1 MKNNRFNRMNVD
13 MTQGKPSKI
22 MTEFMVP
29 LIMGSILQ
37 NLYNVADTIV
47 VGRYLGKDALAAVG
61 NSYIPMLLVNG
72 IVMGIASGISILI
85 SQYFGG
91 KNTDKIKKAYTAVI
105 ELAVVLSALLTI
117 GSLMSAGAIFKMM
130 NMPSEMLEQGTL
142 YFSVIA
148 LGFPCVVVYN
158 FLAAISRAIGN
169 SRIPFYF
176 LVLSCF
182 LNILFDIYSVI
193 ILGMG
198 IRGIAISTV
207 LAQLFSGAGIAIYFL
222 RNGLFTLKD
231 FQINFKIDVQV
242 IALIVK
248 YGLTSIFQNFFSGV
262 SMLIIQSI
270 INTFSVD
277 VISAYAAAYKIES
290 IMTIPVVNLGTTLGV
305 FVAQNAGAGES
316 KRLRDG
322 LKTSFKIAMFITAG
336 VNAVVFFGGKSLMRV
351 IVKND
356 EAVVL
361 LGFKYLQIV
370 GLFYICLAALYILTN
385 FLRSSGE
392 VKYPIFNTFLE
403 LAARIIFALI
413 LTEAFGIMGIFSSRP
428 LSFLISTLSLTIRYK
443 MGIWEHMAVKERK

>member
-1 MKNNRFNRMNVD
+1 MVD

-22 MTEFMVP
+22 MTEFMLP
-29 LIMGSILQ
+29 LVIGSLLQ
-37 NLYNVADTIV
+37 NLYNVVDTIV

-72 IVMGIASGISILI
+72 IVMGMASGISILI

-91 KNTDKIKKAYTAVI
+91 KDSDKIKKACAAVL
-105 ELAVVLSALLTI
+105 ELAAVLSVLLTI
-117 GSLMSAGAIFKMM
+117 GCLMSAEAMFKMM
-130 NMPSEMLEQGTL
+130 NMPPEMLEQGIL

-148 LGFPCVVVYN
+148 LGFPCVVIYN
-158 FLAAISRAIGN
+158 FLAAVFRAIGN

-182 LNILFDIYSVI
+182 LNILFDICGVI

-207 LAQLFSGAGIAIYFL
+207 LAQLFSGAGIAVYFL
-222 RNGLFTLKD
+222 KNGLFTLKD
-231 FQINFKIDVQV
+231 FRINFKRDAKA
-242 IALIVK
+242 IAAIIK

-305 FVAQNAGAGES
+305 FVAQNVGAGEIE
-316 KRLRDG
+316 RLKKG
-322 LKTSFKIAMFITAG
+322 LMASFKIAMLITVG
-336 VNAVVFFGGKSLMRV
+336 VNAVIFFAGKSLMRA

-356 EAVVL
+356 EAVVV
-361 LGFKYLQIV
+361 LGLKYLQIV

-403 LAARIIFALI
+403 LAARIVFALI
-413 LTEAFGIMGIFSSRP
+413 LTEAFGVMGIFSGRP

-443 MGIWEHMAVKERK
+443 MGIWEHMAVRERK